1 MSFDFEHHVYEDLC
15 DVSEVQ
21 TNCLGFCSRYYR
33 YLSHFPAPS
42 LNTELCVC
50 GDGGCSVGLSI
61 APSFYSLRDAL
72 IAEMNI
78 FTFW

>member
-1 MSFDFEHHVYEDLC
+1 MFMKIFVMCLKFR
-15 DVSEVQ
+15 Q
-21 TNCLGFCSRYYR
+21 TAWVFVPGSYR

-50 GDGGCSVGLSI
+50 GDGSCSVGLSI